1 MIWRWLPFLP
11 LEQINWISNLSY
23 RFAPV
28 CTLCFHLNQIA
39 QIQCNA
45 HTKQSNF
52 LINDG
57 QKWWNEFHSIQ
68 KKANWF
74 HNFLKCE
81 EWMLVWNWF
90 TFWMILIFITKNQNE
105 EKNIDIM
112 QMSVCVACPKSMLVC
127 SNGHPPLPP
136 SPPPH
141 PFETDKS
148 NDYRNLLNNRIELEN
163 SFHIQIFWILF
174 EFYLNSFAAHKHGD
188 GSTHFGISS
197 RLENQTKN
205 LFVICHIMRRKM
217 E

>member
-1 MIWRWLPFLP
+1 MHTP
-11 LEQINWISNLSY
+11 N
-23 RFAPV
+23 
-28 CTLCFHLNQIA
+28 NQTSSSMTA
-39 QIQCNA
+39 
-45 HTKQSNF
+45 K
-52 LINDG
+52 NDG
-57 QKWWNEFHSIQ
+57 MNSIRS
-68 KKANWF
+68 KKTNWF

-136 SPPPH
+136 SPPPPH

-174 EFYLNSFAAHKHGD
+174 EFHLNSFAAHKHGD